1 MTTTVLKSLA
11 KSLLIP
17 LGLTVAESAADAGI
31 RKKVLESGVA
41 TLIIS
46 NEDMDDIMKT
56 VKSLEKSSLLIKGV
70 SDTLKIKKK
79 NKGVDFLACY

>member
-46 NEDMDDIMKT
+46 NEDMDDIMKI
-56 VKSLEKSSLLIKGV
+56 VKSLEKSCLLIKGV

>member
-11 KSLLIP
+11 KSLLIQ
-17 LGLTVAESAADAGI
+17 LGLTAAESAADAGI

>member
-46 NEDMDDIMKT
+46 NEDIDDIMKI

>member
-11 KSLLIP
+11 KSLLIQ
-17 LGLTVAESAADAGI
+17 LGLTAAESAADAGI

-46 NEDMDDIMKT
+46 NEDMDDIMKI
-56 VKSLEKSSLLIKGV
+56 VKSLEKSCLLIKGV

>member
-46 NEDMDDIMKT
+46 NEDMDDIMKI

>member
-11 KSLLIP
+11 KSLLIQ
-17 LGLTVAESAADAGI
+17 LGLTAAESAADAGI

-46 NEDMDDIMKT
+46 NEDMDDIMKI

>member
-46 NEDMDDIMKT
+46 NENIDDIMKI

>member
-11 KSLLIP
+11 KSLLIQ
-17 LGLTVAESAADAGI
+17 LGLTAAESAADAGI

-46 NEDMDDIMKT
+46 NEDMDDIMKI
-56 VKSLEKSSLLIKGV
+56 VKSLEKSCLLIKGV

-79 NKGVDFLACY
+79 NK

>member
-1 MTTTVLKSLA
+1 MTTNVLKSLA
-11 KSLLIP
+11 KSLLIQ
-17 LGLTVAESAADAGI
+17 LGLTAAESAADAGI

-46 NEDMDDIMKT
+46 NEDMDDIMKI

-79 NKGVDFLACY
+79 NK